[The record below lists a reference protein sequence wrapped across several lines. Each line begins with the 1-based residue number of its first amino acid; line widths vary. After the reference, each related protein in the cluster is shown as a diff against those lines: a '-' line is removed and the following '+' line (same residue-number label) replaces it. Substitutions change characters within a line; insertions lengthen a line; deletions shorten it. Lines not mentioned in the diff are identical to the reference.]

1 MTLFLL
7 GVSAFG
13 SMVAMRICDAM
24 LIALG
29 QEFQVTTGDASAVA
43 SAFAVCYGLMQLL
56 FGPLGDR
63 IGKLRVVLM
72 ATWGCALFSALTAL
86 APSFGWLVF
95 CRAATGVFAAGIV
108 PLSVAWI
115 GDTVTIDRRQ
125 ETLARFMGAALT
137 GMMAGQW
144 LGGVA
149 LNSIGWRPAFVALAG
164 VMGLA
169 AMVLARQTA
178 TALREEARQSTE
190 RVNLAAYGRNMVRL
204 FRLPRVRWVLG
215 ATALEGVLAYGA
227 LAFFPSQLVAAF
239 GFTPAGAGSTMVLF
253 GIGGLLYS
261 QLARHWLALLGD
273 RGLARIG
280 GALVAAALLVLG
292 WIQSSALAAG
302 ACFVAGLGLYMLH
315 NTLQTQA
322 TQMAPEVRGTAVALF
337 AGVLFLAQS
346 VGVWAIGVALDQG
359 QLAVSFSVAAI
370 GLVALGL
377 WIAQFLLSGRTRT
390 ATQ

>member
-29 QEFQVTTGDASAVA
+29 QEFHVTTGDASAVA

-72 ATWGCALFSALTAL
+72 ATWGCALFSAMTAF

-149 LNSIGWRPAFVALAG
+149 LNR
-164 VMGLA
+164 
-169 AMVLARQTA
+169 
-178 TALREEARQSTE
+178 
-190 RVNLAAYGRNMVRL
+190 
-204 FRLPRVRWVLG
+204 
-215 ATALEGVLAYGA
+215 
-227 LAFFPSQLVAAF
+227 
-239 GFTPAGAGSTMVLF
+239 
-253 GIGGLLYS
+253 
-261 QLARHWLALLGD
+261 
-273 RGLARIG
+273 
-280 GALVAAALLVLG
+280 
-292 WIQSSALAAG
+292 
-302 ACFVAGLGLYMLH
+302 
-315 NTLQTQA
+315 
-322 TQMAPEVRGTAVALF
+322 
-337 AGVLFLAQS
+337 
-346 VGVWAIGVALDQG
+346 
-359 QLAVSFSVAAI
+359 
-370 GLVALGL
+370 
-377 WIAQFLLSGRTRT
+377 
-390 ATQ
+390 